1 VFIKI
6 LKLFLALI
14 ITGCATLIAT
24 GFSAHRVLSPLEH
37 HGLFQKIS
45 GDRWIQEGATI
56 SLPHLS
62 ERGNFVTFNFNNWHP
77 GNQPPAEASIK
88 VCGELASA
96 FIITPGQSQKVF
108 LRGACV
114 PRNIEIH
121 FKNPFNPSP
130 TDARLVGAQ
139 LSSIEVSS
147 KLGLPIADLKSL
159 AIVFGALLTV
169 SLFTAYLFSQK
180 LRPIIYIFTT
190 LIFTALIS
198 GATRWNYSLWL
209 PVWVVWTLGLLGAAL
224 IGGEKSELRQKN
236 QPSRYWIFGVLV
248 LGAFIRFWGLD
259 FGLPHIYHPD
269 EFQKYKA
276 VMRMVEHGD
285 LNPRYFWHPSLLLYA
300 TYGMNSLMHLL
311 FINGEF
317 TSTIILAGRTVS
329 CLAGIISIFF
339 VYKIGELL
347 WNRRAGLLAS
357 LLLGTFPLAVTC
369 SRYLKE
375 DSLLT
380 SIVLG
385 ATLLTVQAAQTGSLP
400 RLLAAGLVAGLSSS
414 VKYSGIISFFII
426 WGYPFLCRNSSL
438 SFLKRVK
445 HSIFA
450 TILVPVGFLVGTP
463 YSILDYPTFIN
474 DFNHE
479 RQHMLS
485 GHSSVITAASQ
496 YWMFHIKN
504 SLLKS
509 MTPLNLVFA
518 IIALGGI
525 IRLFRFPA
533 LYLIGLIF
541 LYYLPAEFVR
551 AKPAPQPERY
561 IMPCLPFLALAV
573 SWLYEQLKATPK
585 SVNSALSIM
594 ILTGIAFSAYRSI
607 TLAYEISPD
616 TRDQAAQWLAQ
627 NVKPQEK
634 VIVDWEQYG
643 PQFKEPP
650 FALEYLDPNTVM
662 MDLVAS
668 NLKSRNGDYL
678 VLSSLH
684 YDRYFSQPNMP
695 ASLRAL
701 IRSVKKSYPII
712 KEFAPKYGTYGFNN
726 PKISILR
733 LSPNPTTSS
742 ENF

>member
-1 VFIKI
+1 MFIKI

-37 HGLFQKIS
+37 HGLFHKIS

-62 ERGNFVTFNFNNWHP
+62 ERGNSLTFNFNNWHP

-88 VCGELASA
+88 VCGQLASA
-96 FIITPGQSQKVF
+96 FVITPGQSQKVF
-108 LRGACV
+108 LRGECT
-114 PRNIEIH
+114 PRNIEIN

-130 TDARLVGAQ
+130 NDARLVGAQ
-139 LSSIEVSS
+139 LSSVEVSS
-147 KLGLPIADLKSL
+147 KLGLPLADWKSL
-159 AIVFGALLTV
+159 AYVFGALLTV
-169 SLFTAYLFSQK
+169 ALFTSYFFNRK

-190 LIFTALIS
+190 LIFMALIS

-209 PVWVVWTLGLLGAAL
+209 PVWIVWGLGLLGAAL
-224 IGGEKSELRQKN
+224 VGGEKSDRNIKTHI
-236 QPSRYWIFGVLV
+236 SGYWIFGILIF
-248 LGAFIRFWGLD
+248 GAVIRLWGLD

-311 FINGEF
+311 FINGDF
-317 TSTIILAGRTVS
+317 ASTIILAGRMVS
-329 CLAGIISIFF
+329 CLAGIASIFF

-347 WNRRAGLLAS
+347 WNRRAGLIAS
-357 LLLGTFPLAVTC
+357 LLLSTFPLAVTC

-426 WGYPFLCRNSSL
+426 WGYPFICRNSSV
-438 SFLKRVK
+438 SFFTRVK
-445 HSIFA
+445 HSVLA
-450 TILVPVGFLVGTP
+450 TIVVPLGFLIGTP
-463 YSILDYPTFIN
+463 YSVLDSQTFLN

-479 RQHMLS
+479 RQHMLT
-485 GHSSVITAASQ
+485 GHSSIITAASQ
-496 YWMFHIKN
+496 YWMFHIKH
-504 SLLKS
+504 SLLKAI
-509 MTPLNLVFA
+509 TPLNLILG

-525 IRLFRFPA
+525 IRQFRFPA
-533 LYLIGLIF
+533 LYLIGLIL

-561 IMPCLPFLALAV
+561 IMPCLPFLALAIA
-573 SWLYEQLKATPK
+573 WFYEQLKSTPK
-585 SVNSALSIM
+585 LINAALATF
-594 ILTGIAFSAYRSI
+594 ILIGITLSAYRSI
-607 TLAYEISPD
+607 TLAYEILPD
-616 TRDQAAQWLAQ
+616 TRDQAAQWLTQ
-627 NVKPQEK
+627 NVKPREK

-643 PQFKEPP
+643 PQFKSPV
-650 FALEYLDPNTVM
+650 FSVEYLDPNTVM
-662 MDLVAS
+662 MDLVAT

-695 ASLRAL
+695 ASLRSL
-701 IRSVKKSYPII
+701 IRSIKKSYPIV

-733 LSPNPTTSS
+733 LSPEATTSS